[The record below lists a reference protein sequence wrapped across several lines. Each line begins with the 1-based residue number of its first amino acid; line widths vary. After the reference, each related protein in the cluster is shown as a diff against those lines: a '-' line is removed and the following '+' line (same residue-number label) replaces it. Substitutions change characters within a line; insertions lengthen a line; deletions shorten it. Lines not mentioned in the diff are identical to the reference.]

1 MQLLTIYRRFYITIE
16 YYCSMKYRK
25 SAVKVLSK
33 GRKINIVSARKL
45 EQKIWKYGKSAHPRL
60 IRLLLKRTDIS
71 VAKAYQIL
79 TKDITIDKIKENEED
94 QYVVEGEV
102 TCRKCGSKKV
112 MKQELQTRGM
122 DESTTTFYRC
132 VKCKSRW
139 KK

>member
-1 MQLLTIYRRFYITIE
+1 
-16 YYCSMKYRK
+16 MKYRK
-25 SAVKVLSK
+25 KAATALSN
-33 GRKINIVSARKL
+33 GRKIDIKNARKL
-45 EQKIWKYGKSAHPRL
+45 EKLAWKYGKSVHPRL
-60 IRLLLKRTDIS
+60 IRLLLQHKDIT
-71 VAKAYQIL
+71 VANAYQIL
-79 TKDITIDKIKENEED
+79 AKDITIDKIKENEQD

-102 TCRKCGSKKV
+102 TCRKCKSKKV

>member
-1 MQLLTIYRRFYITIE
+1 MKFRKRAIT
-16 YYCSMKYRK
+16 
-25 SAVKVLSK
+25 VLSK
-33 GRKINIVSARKL
+33 SRKIDVGKAKKL
-45 EQKIWKYGKSAHPRL
+45 EKTAWKYGKALHPRL
-60 IRLLLKRTDIS
+60 IRLLLRHKDIT
-71 VAKAYQIL
+71 VANAYKIL
-79 TKDITIDKIKENEED
+79 SKDITIDKIKENEED

>member
-1 MQLLTIYRRFYITIE
+1 
-16 YYCSMKYRK
+16 MKYRK
-25 SAVKVLSK
+25 KAVSALSK
-33 GRKINIVSARKL
+33 GRKIGLPNARKL
-45 EQKIWKYGKSAHPRL
+45 EKSIWKYGKAAHPRL
-60 IRLLLKRTDIS
+60 IRLLLKNKDIT
-71 VAKAYQIL
+71 VKQAYQIL
-79 TKDITIDKIKENEED
+79 SKDITIDKIKENEED

-102 TCRKCGSKKV
+102 TCRKCKSKKV